1 MIVYWG
7 KSMVAFKCIFFGKY
21 RYLVDIYHKFLV
33 ILWLFLFITID
44 IFIWHSREILE
55 KYQLMFKYDVK
66 KGLIIQMLYIIIC
79 MQYVHQKQLALMV
92 KVK

>member
-1 MIVYWG
+1 MIIPVYHN
-7 KSMVAFKCIFFGKY
+7 
-21 RYLVDIYHKFLV
+21 RYIHM
-33 ILWLFLFITID
+33 TQQRN
-44 IFIWHSREILE
+44 SE

-79 MQYVHQKQLALMV
+79 MQYVHQKQLALMF